1 MGYCGTGEEMRWLIS
16 SLVSSFSAIAML
28 YISWEFLGIP
38 SIGVVFSDP
47 RSLVSLYIS
56 ILVPFLVLGYML
68 THDLDARYKV
78 ISQDLKRLRSLVDAY
93 QVVLNNINREVED
106 LKRSVESQ
114 YMQSI
119 NRSISS
125 LEKRVSAS
133 EKLLSTIIEL
143 ISSGK

>member
-1 MGYCGTGEEMRWLIS
+1 MGYCGTGEEMRWLVS
-16 SLVSSFSAIAML
+16 SLVASFSAIAML

-38 SIGVVFSDP
+38 SIGVVFNDP

-68 THDLDARYKV
+68 THDLDARYKA

-119 NRSISS
+119 NRSIYS

>member
-1 MGYCGTGEEMRWLIS
+1 M
-16 SLVSSFSAIAML
+16 SSFSAIAML

>member
-1 MGYCGTGEEMRWLIS
+1 MRWLVS
-16 SLVSSFSAIAML
+16 SLVASFSAIAML

-38 SIGVVFSDP
+38 SIGVVFNDP

-68 THDLDARYKV
+68 THDLDARYKA

-119 NRSISS
+119 NRSIYS

>member
-1 MGYCGTGEEMRWLIS
+1 LGYCGTGEEMRWLVS
-16 SLVSSFSAIAML
+16 SLVASFSAIAML

-38 SIGVVFSDP
+38 SIGVVFNDP

-68 THDLDARYKV
+68 THDLDARYKA

-119 NRSISS
+119 NRSIYS

>member
-1 MGYCGTGEEMRWLIS
+1 LGYCGTGEEMRWLIS

-38 SIGVVFSDP
+38 SIGVVFNDP
-47 RSLVSLYIS
+47 RSLFSLYIS
-56 ILVPFLVLGYML
+56 IFVPFLVLGYML
-68 THDLDARYKV
+68 THDLDARYKA
-78 ISQDLKRLRSLVDAY
+78 ISQDLKRLRNIVDAY

-106 LKRSVESQ
+106 LRRSVESQ

>member
-1 MGYCGTGEEMRWLIS
+1 MRWLIS

>member
-1 MGYCGTGEEMRWLIS
+1 LGYCGTGEEMRWLIS